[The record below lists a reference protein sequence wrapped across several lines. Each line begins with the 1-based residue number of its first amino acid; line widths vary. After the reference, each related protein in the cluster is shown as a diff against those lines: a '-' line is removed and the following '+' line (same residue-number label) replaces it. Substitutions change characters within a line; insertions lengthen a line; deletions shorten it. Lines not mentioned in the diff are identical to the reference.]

1 MKGKS
6 YLIRQS
12 WLAKYPFNILKKITR
27 NQIYIII
34 VVLIMIA
41 FGTVPFFINVDTSY
55 LAYYL
60 FLSFLYVV
68 IAQGWNLV
76 AGYAGQI
83 SLCQNS
89 FFGLGAYTTG
99 LIWLHDITKT
109 GYYFDPVVMLLSGLV
124 PVILA
129 IIIGIPLLSRLR
141 GDYFAIGTLG
151 VQFTV
156 TVLFLKGGAFT
167 RGADGLHLP
176 SAVFESMKPYYWTG
190 FLLALFAV
198 AVVYFMT
205 RSRIGLALKAI
216 REDETSAASHGVHIL
231 KYKVFAFAVGAFVA
245 GIGGSLYGVYLFHIN
260 PDSVMHL
267 NWLFYPILMCVLGGN
282 GTIIGPIIGAFF
294 IAALFSFGDVYLRQT
309 HPILSGIL
317 IILVMKFMP
326 TGIIG
331 LKDRILPRR

>member
-1 MKGKS
+1 
-6 YLIRQS
+6 
-12 WLAKYPFNILKKITR
+12 LAKYPFNILKSLIPTKITR
-27 NQIYIII
+27 NQINIYIII
-34 VVLIMIA
+34 AVIIVFA
-41 FGTVPFFINVDTSY
+41 TVPFFIDVDTSY
-55 LAYYL
+55 FAYYL
-60 FLSFLYVV
+60 FLSFLYIV
-68 IAQGWNLV
+68 IAQGWNVV
-76 AGYAGQI
+76 AGYGGQI
-83 SLCQNS
+83 SLCQNT

-99 LIWLHDITKT
+99 LIWLNDVTKT

-141 GDYFAIGTLG
+141 GDYFALGTLG

-176 SAVFESMKPYYWTG
+176 SVVFESMKPYYWTAL
-190 FLLALFAV
+190 LLALFAV
-198 AVVYFMT
+198 AVVYFMS

-216 REDETSAASHGVHIL
+216 REDETSSASRGVHVL
-231 KYKVFAFAVGAFVA
+231 KYKVFAFAVGAFLA
-245 GIGGSLYGVYLFHIN
+245 GIGGSLYGIYLFHIN

-267 NWLFYPILMCVLGGN
+267 NWLFYPILICVLGGV
-282 GTIIGPIIGAFF
+282 GTTIGPIIGAFVM
-294 IAALFSFGDVYLRQT
+294 AALFCYGDVYLLQT
-309 HPILSGIL
+309 HPILTGIL

-331 LKDRILPRR
+331 LKDKIIARR